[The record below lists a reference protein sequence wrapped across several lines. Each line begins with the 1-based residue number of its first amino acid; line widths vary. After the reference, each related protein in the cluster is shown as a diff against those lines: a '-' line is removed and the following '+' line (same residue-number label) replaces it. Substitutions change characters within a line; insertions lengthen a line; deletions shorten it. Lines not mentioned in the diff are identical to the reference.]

1 MFRRDTQARRGVW
14 IGGAAALSVL
24 LIILS
29 AAGLLAPL
37 EDLVAVPLNWVS
49 GLFNRAALGTVEAVE
64 GGRSYAELQ
73 QYAAELETALAGL
86 TAEVVTLREIESDY
100 DRLAELAGYD
110 APGRNQEIVTADV
123 VSRDTSSTLRTIV
136 INKGTR
142 DGIRRGMA
150 VITGQGLVGRVIEV
164 TANASRVM
172 LITSEASAVAAR
184 VLRSRTEGAVV
195 GRASGELRMVML
207 DPSADIQI
215 GDLVITSGLGGS
227 LPPDLVI
234 GQVRSTRQFES
245 EIEQSAEIS
254 SLIDFTKLEI
264 VQVITSFEPID
275 LSIFEQ
281 SDTADGGQ

>member
-1 MFRRDTQARRGVW
+1 MLRRNIQGRRGVW
-14 IGGAAALSVL
+14 IGGAAALCVL
-24 LIILS
+24 LIALS
-29 AAGLLAPL
+29 ATGLLAPL
-37 EDLVAVPLNWVS
+37 ENLVAAPLNWMS
-49 GLFNRAALGTVEAVE
+49 GLLNRGTIGTNDMIER
-64 GGRSYAELQ
+64 GRTYAELQ
-73 QYAAELETALAGL
+73 QYVAELETALAGL
-86 TAEVVTLREIESDY
+86 TSEVVTLREIENDY
-100 DRLAELAGYD
+100 VRLAELAGYD
-110 APGRNQEIVTADV
+110 APGRSQETVTADV

-142 DGIRRGMA
+142 DGVQRGMA

-172 LITSEASAVAAR
+172 IITSESSAVAAR
-184 VLRSRTEGAVV
+184 VLRTRAEGAVV
-195 GRASGELRMVML
+195 GRASGELRMTML
-207 DPSADIQI
+207 ERGADIQI
-215 GDLVITSGLGGS
+215 GDLIITSGLGGS
-227 LPPDLVI
+227 LPPDIVI

-281 SDTADGGQ
+281 STDGQ